1 MSTRPALVKGARNGG
16 STQRGRRERGPS
28 LEAWEGMKSA
38 IAGYFAEGMTLK
50 EIIQIMQQ
58 EHGFVAKR
66 SMYND
71 KFRLW
76 KLRKNFKSDEHTA
89 AAKEIN
95 RLLEQGL
102 PVLGNMIIDGRLVD
116 LKRVRRH
123 CGKNGRSMDGLKTGN
138 WNPTL
143 ALARAPLQASP
154 SHGKVEL
161 MLRATKSYWS
171 VVVMANE
178 SLATMLAER
187 KAHKVASHPNE
198 IARSLLGGLWNVRH
212 GQPEKGWPHI
222 HRVFDD
228 IKGVFRMGEPNL
240 LQEIIA
246 TFSAAVW
253 KQHARLFLEMIRHFA
268 CLAQVVLGPRH
279 PMSEIL
285 ETMTS
290 LAGEWSVY
298 EHFHERALKVMMDV
312 LQDNQGQI
320 KVHRWHRYRLEEQLV
335 ERLRRSLA
343 PDAALN
349 LVESKFDEWRRKL
362 GPTSTHTLN
371 MMLMLAQVHEDRG
384 KESEAERIFLKII
397 GVGQQRPKDSSRA
410 SAYPLAAENLAQMYS
425 CQHDWDRAEKYF
437 ALAWVWTSRRYGE
450 QHIHSIHVMRQFAD
464 MQLERRRV
472 ETVDPQEEEDL
483 APDTML
489 EAGSCVEDIGLQLE
503 MEEVDDTRLDVADS
517 SEGASRHM
525 ACDIR
530 TPCQPDQEQLSL
542 SDNSNM
548 DEIPEPYDDMDVED
562 INWPSNLELE

>member
-1 MSTRPALVKGARNGG
+1 MSTSPALVRSARNGG
-16 STQRGRRERGPS
+16 SARRGRREKGPS
-28 LEAWEGMKSA
+28 PEAWEGMKSA

-58 EHGFVAKR
+58 EHGFVAKP

-76 KLRKNFKSDEHTA
+76 KLRKNFKSDEHRA

-116 LKRVRRH
+116 LKRVRRY

-154 SHGKVEL
+154 SDGKVEL

-171 VVVMANE
+171 VVVIANE

-222 HRVFDD
+222 QRVCDD

-253 KQHARLFLEMIRHFA
+253 KQHDDLFLVVIRHFA
-268 CLAQVVLGPRH
+268 YLAQVVLGPRH
-279 PMSEIL
+279 PMSELL

-290 LAGEWSVY
+290 LVGEWTVY
-298 EHFHERALKVMMDV
+298 GHFHERALEVMMIV
-312 LQDNQGQI
+312 LQENQGQI

-335 ERLRRSLA
+335 ERLRRRLA

-384 KESEAERIFLKII
+384 KESEAERILLKII
-397 GVGQQRPKDSSRA
+397 GFGQQRPKDSSRA
-410 SAYPLAAENLAQMYS
+410 SAYPLAAENLAQMYFR
-425 CQHDWDRAEKYF
+425 QRDWDRAEKYF